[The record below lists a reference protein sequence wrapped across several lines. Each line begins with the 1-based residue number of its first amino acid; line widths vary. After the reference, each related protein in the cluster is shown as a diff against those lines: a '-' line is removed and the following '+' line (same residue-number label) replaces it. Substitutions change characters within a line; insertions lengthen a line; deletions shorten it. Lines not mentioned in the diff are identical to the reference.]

1 MFLDIPGIV
10 IFTRTFYLEHRSSW
24 RWSNRPTIL
33 EMSKQ
38 VVSLGGSIA
47 GEHGIGK
54 IKSKYLEMAV
64 GKDAVRQIKQIK
76 KCLDPNN
83 IPNHHAL
90 LRIEN

>member
-1 MFLDIPGIV
+1 
-10 IFTRTFYLEHRSSW
+10 
-24 RWSNRPTIL
+24 
-33 EMSKQ
+33 MSKQ

-64 GKDAVRQIKQIK
+64 GKEAVRQIKQIK

-83 IPNHHAL
+83 ILNHHAL
-90 LRIEN
+90 SRIEN